1 MFLDPR
7 HFLDLLTHKHRA
19 AATAAVFANGGLP
32 TPFLDLRERYI
43 ARDHQAGTKAW
54 MSVVSLLHEH
64 PVASVEEAIVAAMA
78 RGTDDSA
85 AIALLLRQQTQP
97 SPRTLLNLAT
107 RPDVPSQS
115 VELVDLQAWALD
127 SLVEGA
133 S

>member
-1 MFLDPR
+1 
-7 HFLDLLTHKHRA
+7 
-19 AATAAVFANGGLP
+19 
-32 TPFLDLRERYI
+32 
-43 ARDHQAGTKAW
+43 